1 VLLCYLCAGIKF
13 KPDTFDGSVL
23 LREYLTQFDLIT
35 QFDQINAWPNE
46 VKAVALA
53 SGLRGKARTMLDGV
67 SEMENL
73 RFKELRPR
81 LELHF
86 GKGHLAQTFYTQ
98 FTNQKQKPFE
108 ELAALG
114 ADIERLSR
122 LAYPEC
128 TKEIRDKVACA
139 QFIAALSDGFIR
151 RTLQLEGVSS
161 LRTALERAMAIKAIL
176 GNSSA
181 EGHGKRNEF
190 NKGR

>member
-1 VLLCYLCAGIKF
+1 VCAGIKF
-13 KPDTFDGSVL
+13 KPDTFDGSVP
-23 LREYLTQFDLIT
+23 LREYLTQFDLIA
-35 QFDQINAWPNE
+35 QINAWPDE
-46 VKAVALA
+46 VKAVALV
-53 SGLRGKARTMLDGV
+53 GLRRKARAVLNGV
-67 SEMENL
+67 TEMENL
-73 RFKELRPR
+73 RFEELRTR

-86 GKGHLAQTFYTQ
+86 GEGHLAQTFYMQ
-98 FTNQKQKPFE
+98 FTNRKQKPFE
-108 ELAALG
+108 ELVAFG

-122 LAYPEC
+122 LAYPEY